1 MKQKKWMIL
10 GSIVVLIIAILF
22 FFYHKKEKEDRLQIQ
37 SLKETEYKGIFINSL
52 TCENM
57 PIEKLQSALG
67 QEVIQSTYK
76 EGLLYKE
83 EIYEAI
89 QAMNESANPGLLAY
103 IEVDPTNLDL
113 DRFYNMLKDNPDDTY
128 YIIMRPYS
136 LEKWKKIIE
145 KGEEFDYIESCK
157 NFANKMLSLSNMNLY
172 YYGNKDW
179 MTKNPFYFN
188 EKGVVSERG
197 MYEIYAEIEA
207 SVKGIYSTKLNINII
222 ETQVVVPKIV
232 DEVYTDILE
241 SNRVEG
247 ENIVFLGDSMYGKE
261 KNESGIAEIA
271 SELLGAN
278 VYNYGINGASIT
290 GESEKDFGNIINI
303 VEASQKGDFEGVIIP
318 EQLKD
323 MEEKISIDPKYIV
336 LRYGFNDYSR
346 QSSIDEFKSVLSEG
360 IEKLKVE
367 FPNTNII
374 LSSPTI
380 APLDYGFETELVSYV
395 IAMEEVAT
403 MQDVE
408 FLNNYDLDLEY
419 LDEKPY
425 RILVDGVHYNI
436 NGRYRQA
443 VRLAEFISE
452 LE

>member
-247 ENIVFLGDSMYGKE
+247 ENIVFLGDSMYGKD
-261 KNESGIAEIA
+261 KNHSGIAEITAKLLNGNCFNYAIGGTSIYGEDSGDLTNIVKILEA
-271 SELLGAN
+271 SE
-278 VYNYGINGASIT
+278 T
-290 GESEKDFGNIINI
+290 
-303 VEASQKGDFEGVIIP
+303 GDFSEACVP
-318 EQLKD
+318 EELVDIANTTKFN
-323 MEEKISIDPKYIV
+323 PKYVV
-336 LRYGFNDYSR
+336 LRYGYNDYSS
-346 QSSIDEFKSVLSEG
+346 QNDIDKFANTLNENIDKIKAL
-360 IEKLKVE
+360 
-367 FPNTNII
+367 FPETQII
-374 LSSPTI
+374 LSTPTVSPIDFGYKISLETYANTI
-380 APLDYGFETELVSYV
+380 V
-395 IAMEEVAT
+395 EVGEKKGIN
-403 MQDVE
+403 V
-408 FLNNYDLDLEY
+408 LNNYILDQNL
-419 LDEKPY
+419 LDKSEE
-425 RILVDGVHYNI
+425 ILIDGVHYNV
-436 NGRYRQA
+436 NGRFRQA
-443 VRLAEFISE
+443 VRLAEFIIKE
-452 LE
+452 L